1 MPWFGDGATLRCGSV
16 LVALTA
22 VLYPSLAPLLLLPQ
36 NYRLMAPAA
45 EAEGEAEA
53 EAAASIKQGRR

>member
-22 VLYPSLAPLLLLPQ
+22 VLYPSLAPLLLPE

-45 EAEGEAEA
+45 EAEAEA